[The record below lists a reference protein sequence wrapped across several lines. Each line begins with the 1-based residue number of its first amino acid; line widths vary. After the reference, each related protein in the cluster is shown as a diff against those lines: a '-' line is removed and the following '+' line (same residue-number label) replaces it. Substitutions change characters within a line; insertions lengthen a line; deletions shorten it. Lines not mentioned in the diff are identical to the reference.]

1 MLVRDPDGKNFGW
14 TVRDSFI
21 QALQN
26 GDEEANR
33 RFSRALYVKL
43 VTGKGYFFFIDK
55 ANRQRPQMYIDH
67 GLDVKATNLC
77 TEIMLHSSEEYT
89 YSCILASMNLVHWDR
104 IKDSESVFIAT
115 VFLDCLCQDFI
126 TKSKGV
132 PGLEKVRE
140 FTIKGRAI
148 GLGAMGFHTYL
159 QSKGIPY
166 GSLEAQFLST
176 KIAKHIHD
184 ESLRASKWLAQKFG
198 EPERC
203 EGDGVR
209 NSHRV
214 AYAPTKSTALLMGGV
229 SESWSPDAGMVF
241 DMAWAVGDVRR
252 IPSLFYETMKP
263 DSGCYL

>member
-1 MLVRDPDGKNFGW
+1 
-14 TVRDSFI
+14 
-21 QALQN
+21 
-26 GDEEANR
+26 
-33 RFSRALYVKL
+33 
-43 VTGKGYFFFIDK
+43 YFFFIDK
-55 ANRQRPQMYIDH
+55 ANRQRPQMYKDL

-89 YSCILASMNLVHWDR
+89 YSCILASMTLANWDQ

-126 TKSKGV
+126 AKSKGG

-176 KIAKHIHD
+176 NIAKHSHD
-184 ESLRASKWLAQKFG
+184 ASLRASKAFAQKGGAPARG
-198 EPERC
+198 E
-203 EGDGVR
+203 G
-209 NSHRV
+209 
-214 AYAPTKSTALLMGGV
+214 
-229 SESWSPDAGMVF
+229 
-241 DMAWAVGDVRR
+241 
-252 IPSLFYETMKP
+252 
-263 DSGCYL
+263 